1 MAGLVGAPSLLS
13 NSGCPHYLH
22 RRTEQNRIYDQ
33 TDSINKPALTLRL
46 HFSSSATTAPLHL
59 ARHVLAGGGFGLWP
73 WGFLLSHRISTS
85 ASQTQSRW
93 GQPLLPPRPSH
104 VRDSLRGTRKMRLR
118 SPVDERTL
126 VVQSRDSSTP
136 SEGQKNGGHPTHL
149 AFRAIALQT
158 TCAITPRPSPMRA
171 TRDSKQ
177 GLSWSLYSLHS
188 QQTSFNAHQT

>member
-1 MAGLVGAPSLLS
+1 M
-13 NSGCPHYLH
+13 
-22 RRTEQNRIYDQ
+22 
-33 TDSINKPALTLRL
+33 
-46 HFSSSATTAPLHL
+46 
-59 ARHVLAGGGFGLWP
+59 
-73 WGFLLSHRISTS
+73 SHRISTS

-104 VRDSLRGTRKMRLR
+104 VRDSLRGNRKMRLR

-149 AFRAIALQT
+149 AFRAIALHT

-177 GLSWSLYSLHS
+177 GWSLYSLHS
-188 QQTSFNAHQT
+188 QQTSCTLSQRTSNVSLHSQPCPHATTADDHRHYHPCRIAQLELELHRTRAEAEASRGDFELLREVVSD